1 MKSKSLILSC
11 ILVLAVAQFLL
22 SRLGIPLV
30 QARIISD
37 SINNIYLPLAL
48 KSGTSPIPSDTPT
61 GTSTQTNTLTESPT
75 STQTPTDTPTFTPT
89 LTNSP
94 TATFTQTNTPTYT
107 FTPTNTPTFTSTQTY
122 TLTASPTLTNTPTST
137 PTINGKPPLYRFGVP
152 FTRRPPT
159 DYIPFDFTSMR
170 FGWYVD
176 YHVTANAPIPY
187 GMEYVPTIR
196 VKQLKLAADGVT
208 KVICRYGPYYVS
220 PPEYIVSPSIS
231 QIQSMASSHPGLTW
245 LVGNE
250 IERID
255 WTSGSTCDG
264 QDEILPELYAR
275 AYHDIYTAIK
285 SVDPT
290 AKVANGSLVEFTPLR
305 QEYLNRVWAEYQR
318 LYNTNMPV
326 DVWNMHFFN
335 LQEIKGSWG
344 AEIPAGLT
352 ETSGLQITFPDGNW
366 DFTIMWSQIVA
377 LRTWMTDHDQ
387 KEKPL
392 FITEYGTLYP
402 YSYFSCYDSSD
413 QTACPRQARDQMM
426 YPSFDAFLNQAD
438 ANIGD
443 SLDGNHLVQRWI
455 WWSADY
461 DDGTCENGT
470 FYETFGGALYNSG
483 LGPSSPPVNCTFPSQ
498 GITMLGTYWKQYVQ
512 NLP

>member
-1 MKSKSLILSC
+1 MAMKSKTFILSC
-11 ILVLAVAQFLL
+11 IIVLLAALILQ
-22 SRLGIPLV
+22 SRQGLPIV
-30 QARIISD
+30 QAKLISAA
-37 SINNIYLPLAL
+37 INNIYLPLAL
-48 KSGTSPIPSDTPT
+48 KSGSSPIPSNTPT
-61 GTSTQTNTLTESPT
+61 Q
-75 STQTPTDTPTFTPT
+75 TDTPTNTPSATLT
-89 LTNSP
+89 LTNTPSSTP
-94 TATFTQTNTPTYT
+94 TQTYTPSITL
-107 FTPTNTPTFTSTQTY
+107 TPTNTPTITLTPTDTFTPTMTQTY
-122 TLTASPTLTNTPTST
+122 TPTASMTPTNTPTST

-152 FTRRPPT
+152 FTRRLPT
-159 DYIPFDFTSMR
+159 DYIPYDFTSMR

-196 VKQLKLAADGVT
+196 VKQLKLAADGIT
-208 KVICRYGPYYVS
+208 KVTCRYGPYYVS
-220 PPEYIVSPSIS
+220 PPEYTVSPSIS
-231 QIQSMASSHPGLTW
+231 EIQSIASNHPGLTW

-255 WTSGSTCDG
+255 WTSGSACDG
-264 QDEILPELYAR
+264 QDEILPELYVQ
-275 AYHDIYTAIK
+275 AYHEIYAAIK

-366 DFTIMWSQIVA
+366 DFTIMWSQIVS
-377 LRTWMTDHDQ
+377 LRTWMKDHGQ
-387 KEKPL
+387 KDKPL
-392 FITEYGTLYP
+392 FITEYGALYP

-426 YPSFDAFLNQAD
+426 YPSFDAFLNQTD
-438 ANIGD
+438 ANTGD

-470 FYETFGGALYNSG
+470 FYETFGGALFNSG
-483 LGPSSPPVNCTFPSQ
+483 LGPSSPPVNCAFPSQ